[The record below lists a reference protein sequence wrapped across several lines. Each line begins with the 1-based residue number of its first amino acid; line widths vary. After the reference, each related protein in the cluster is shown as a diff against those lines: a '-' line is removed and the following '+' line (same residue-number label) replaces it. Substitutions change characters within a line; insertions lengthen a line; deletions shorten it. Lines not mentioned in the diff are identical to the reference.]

1 MSQGCAADDV
11 RNVVLTGASHR
22 WSLSTVP
29 SAELLATPMTQA
41 GLQTQSLSNIT
52 MPAFPI
58 HTAMGAMNPMLA
70 SSASAFAHG
79 FPATLSALP
88 HVQVQ
93 AHARA
98 QSQPESQQLQQQC
111 SVRSESHTASGA
123 AGSAASGS
131 RGGGSGTDT
140 SICKTS
146 HQRKRRKRKQLDAET
161 VVRMFLSRND
171 AERWTGSLSN
181 TLAAEH
187 GLTAQAIR
195 DIWNLRTWRK

>member
-1 MSQGCAADDV
+1 
-11 RNVVLTGASHR
+11 
-22 WSLSTVP
+22 
-29 SAELLATPMTQA
+29 
-41 GLQTQSLSNIT
+41 
-52 MPAFPI
+52 
-58 HTAMGAMNPMLA
+58 MGAVNALT
-70 SSASAFAHG
+70 SSPANAFAQG
-79 FPATLSALP
+79 IPATGTLTALQLVQQAQQRSTSDLGRVQHPLP

-98 QSQPESQQLQQQC
+98 QLQPESQQQQQC
-111 SVRSESHTASGA
+111 SPKYLDIDSAGRPPGAAYPARSESHTASGA
-123 AGSAASGS
+123 AGSAVSGS

-140 SICKTS
+140 SMCTTS
-146 HQRKRRKRKQLDAET
+146 RQRKRRKRKQLDAET